1 MGSAAQFSGPAV
13 TPDLAYAEI
22 MMFIRSLNRA
32 PRAVKLVTVGAIT
45 VTAQVHDSRKRRDQ
59 PAKECG
65 LLIGHTGDVLVVTD
79 QSLPLRR
86 PPGPATTGQ
95 AAGQTARRQ
104 TRPNPPL
111 PRPAPGWAYY
121 GPPRRIRVENG
132 LALFP
137 VLRVP
142 GAAINQAQREA
153 ALIRS
158 TFRKSIANK
167 PV

>member
-1 MGSAAQFSGPAV
+1 
-13 TPDLAYAEI
+13 
-22 MMFIRSLNRA
+22 
-32 PRAVKLVTVGAIT
+32 VKLVTAGAIT

-86 PPGPATTGQ
+86 PPGQLGPGKLRGKRLVDKPAEPAVTTS
-95 AAGQTARRQ
+95 
-104 TRPNPPL
+104 RPG
-111 PRPAPGWAYY
+111 RTYC
-121 GPPRRIRVENG
+121 GPPRRIRVDNG
-132 LALFP
+132 LALFL

-142 GAAINQAQREA
+142 GAAINPAQREA

-167 PV
+167 PL